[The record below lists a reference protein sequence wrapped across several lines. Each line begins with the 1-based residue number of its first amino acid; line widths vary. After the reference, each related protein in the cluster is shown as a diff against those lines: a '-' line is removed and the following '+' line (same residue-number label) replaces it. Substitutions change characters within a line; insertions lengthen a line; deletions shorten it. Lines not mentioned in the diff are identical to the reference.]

1 MAAMQTDH
9 YQTAGLVLLLAAMLF
24 LTLAFLGRGGSL
36 SPVLIVSAMGLF
48 LTGILILTFSR
59 GESPD
64 ATVAGLLP
72 VQHQLNT
79 ASLLSRAGCRDA
91 ALFIPAPER
100 EGTVG
105 QFHALPP
112 WTPGV
117 PDAGAG
123 SYQHQGRPGIL
134 LPPAALPLL
143 KDLENRFRLRVPD
156 GADAIGQVMQEV
168 GEDCLGIASGVSA
181 VVDAEEIRVDL
192 VRFALYPACRYVRG
206 ISPDACLL
214 NPCTVCSLLACL
226 AVRSTGR
233 ECRIASVTLDDRTES
248 VHLVLTFAPP
258 VPAEPAVAV
267 VEPVTPINEEPSVAV
282 VEPVSSVPEEPAVA
296 VVEEPAPVV
305 AAEPVTMI
313 PAEPAISIPEEPE
326 NPVWWS
332 RHPGSQRFRYLRMDE
347 SVIPIPKERVL
358 SVPEERA
365 VPVAEPAAPTPVEAP
380 VAVAEPVMTLP
391 VESTG
396 VVAEPVVP
404 VPEEPVAPTV
414 EPAAPVQKE
423 PAVTAVEPAAPVPEE
438 SAVPVPEE
446 PAPSGTR
453 KKRRSRT
460 TRKKQSAVVEEGV
473 PPGTR
478 KKRRPSGP

>member
-267 VEPVTPINEEPSVAV
+267 VEPV
-282 VEPVSSVPEEPAVA
+282 SSVPEEPAVA

-305 AAEPVTMI
+305 AAEPVTMVS
-313 PAEPAISIPEEPE
+313 AEPAISIPEEPE

-332 RHPGSQRFRYLRMDE
+332 RHPGSQRLRYLRMDE

-414 EPAAPVQKE
+414 EPAAPV
-423 PAVTAVEPAAPVPEE
+423 PEE